1 MNATTHV
8 SGYPRIG
15 AKREL
20 KQALE
25 AFWSGKLDAAGLDD
39 LAKELRLRHWQ
50 EQAGLS
56 FVTTND
62 FSLYDGM
69 LDLACTFGAIPERF
83 GPAESPMTL
92 ERYFR
97 MARGRSRQ
105 GGAPDVVPLE
115 LTKWF
120 DTNYH
125 YLVPELQPEQS
136 FRFAWDKAVRETK
149 EAIAAGFKAK
159 PVVIGPVTFLALSKM
174 EGGDSLSLI
183 ARLVPAYR
191 ELLQALAE
199 AGAEWAEI
207 SEPILASRRDE
218 AV

>member
-25 AFWSGKLDAAGLDD
+25 AFWSSKLDAAALDG

-56 FVTTND
+56 FVATND

-83 GPAESPMTL
+83 GPADSPMTL
-92 ERYFR
+92 DISALARQVEGAVEVQLGQSLAEHFER
-97 MARGRSRQ
+97 GQ
-105 GGAPDVVPLE
+105 L
-115 LTKWF
+115 
-120 DTNYH
+120 
-125 YLVPELQPEQS
+125 
-136 FRFAWDKAVRETK
+136 
-149 EAIAAGFKAK
+149 AAG
-159 PVVIGPVTFLALSKM
+159 PTS
-174 EGGDSLSLI
+174 
-183 ARLVPAYR
+183 
-191 ELLQALAE
+191 
-199 AGAEWAEI
+199 
-207 SEPILASRRDE
+207 
-218 AV
+218 